1 MAIGEV
7 DNFIVLTS
15 RCSYA
20 SVIHSR
26 EKKHTNI
33 NVDSDDATLT
43 ASVHVCYIIRCLYH
57 YNDSYIALT
66 TDASHWDAVVE
77 KKNSQ
82 ITQLL
87 SMPTIRVE
95 RMASS

>member
-7 DNFIVLTS
+7 NNPYVLTS
-15 RCSYA
+15 RCSN
-20 SVIHSR
+20 VIHSR
-26 EKKHTNI
+26 EKSTLANI

-66 TDASHWDAVVE
+66 TDASH
-77 KKNSQ
+77 
-82 ITQLL
+82 
-87 SMPTIRVE
+87 
-95 RMASS
+95 